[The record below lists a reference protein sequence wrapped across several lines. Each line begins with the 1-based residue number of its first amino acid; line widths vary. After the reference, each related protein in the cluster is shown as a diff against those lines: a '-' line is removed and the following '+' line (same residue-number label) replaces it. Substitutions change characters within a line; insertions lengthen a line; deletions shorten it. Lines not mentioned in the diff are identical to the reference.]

1 MVTPLAP
8 QQLAGIL
15 PRQAVRMVQD
25 ALQAAGCPDA
35 DYDARELLRIAAG
48 NDPRLLFDPL
58 TRPQAECLAELAA
71 QRMQRVPLQY
81 LAGEWDFLGLTFKVG
96 PGVLCPRAD
105 TEVVAEAAA
114 NTLTGIAAPRVLD
127 LCAGTGCLGLGVKRF
142 CPAAQVTCVEKSPEA
157 FVYLEKN
164 CRCAL
169 KGQGGQTEDL
179 LEPTAFE
186 QADAPAFDWGPA
198 LNALRAKAK
207 PAYAVEPVQGD
218 LFTYWKSAP
227 EGELDLIVS
236 NPPYLTAEEMRHLQ
250 PEVAQEPA
258 MALEAGKDGLVFY
271 RALAEHYQN
280 ALRPGGALVLE
291 IGWQQRQAVA
301 ALLAA
306 NGWADIECR
315 KDFGGNDRCMI
326 AHRPG

>member
-1 MVTPLAP
+1 MVT
-8 QQLAGIL
+8 AGMP
-15 PRQAVRMVQD
+15 PREAVREVEQRLT
-25 ALQAAGCPDA
+25 ASGCPDA
-35 DYDARELLRIAAG
+35 DYDARELFRVAAGRDLRIS
-48 NDPRLLFDPL
+48 DRPL
-58 TRPQAECLAELAA
+58 SAEEA
-71 QRMQRVPLQY
+71 QTLEALCVRRASREPLQY
-81 LAGEWDFLGLTFKVG
+81 LCGSWSFLDFDLAVG

-114 NTLTGIAAPRVLD
+114 QTLAGVEAPKVLD

-179 LEPTAFE
+179 LEPAAFE
-186 QADAPAFDWGPA
+186 QEAAPAFDWGPA

-258 MALEAGKDGLVFY
+258 MALEAGEDGLVFY
-271 RALAEHYQN
+271 RALAQHYQKL
-280 ALRPGGALVLE
+280 LRPGGALVLE
-291 IGWQQRQAVA
+291 IGWQQREAVT
-301 ALLAA
+301 ALLAE
-306 NGWADIECR
+306 NGWTDIVCR